1 MSLNYFKN
9 KLTTIPELLE
19 PYTDDFNFTHY
30 EYIPT
35 MSFLKVLEII
45 KIERRVILGGMLC
58 EKLKSRID
66 AEGSNWA
73 YDENDPEV
81 SYDKA
86 IQFYEK
92 IKNHIEIN
100 NQKNYYIELI
110 VKE

>member
-19 PYTDDFNFTHY
+19 PYTDDFNITHY

-35 MSFLKVLEII
+35 MSFLKILEII
-45 KIERRVILGGMLC
+45 KIERKVILGGMLC
-58 EKLKSRID
+58 EKLKNRID
-66 AEGSNWA
+66 VEGSNWA
-73 YDENDPEV
+73 YNENDSNA

-100 NQKNYYIELI
+100 KQKNYYIELI